1 MVTFAS
7 HEKEMCVWFKENW
20 VSAAFIYFSVYIHPL
35 VLILASRFFWLCYRW
50 RIDTV
55 NTLQSI
61 RLISTTELRGI
72 FSVNEWMFLADS
84 FNGTIINDSIR
95 YNVKM
100 LIAHCEDSVIYDSL
114 DKKYD
119 VDMEV
124 FKKKLS
130 SLHCANVDAL
140 YARIEDF
147 WDKDIDIEDWA
158 KF

>member
-1 MVTFAS
+1 M
-7 HEKEMCVWFKENW
+7 KETKNATIRLPQEI
-20 VSAAFIYFSVYIHPL
+20 AD
-35 VLILASRFFWLCYRW
+35 WLTKDGKSINQAV
-50 RIDTV
+50 IDTV

-72 FSVNEWMFLADS
+72 FSANEWTFLADS

-95 YNVKM
+95 YNVQM
-100 LIAHCEDSVIYDSL
+100 LIAHCEDSAIYDSL

-124 FKKKLS
+124 FKKKLIY
-130 SLHCANVDAL
+130 LHCANVDAL

-147 WDKDIDIEDWA
+147 WNKGIDIEDWA

>member
-1 MVTFAS
+1 M
-7 HEKEMCVWFKENW
+7 KETKNATIRLPQEI
-20 VSAAFIYFSVYIHPL
+20 AD
-35 VLILASRFFWLCYRW
+35 WLTKDGKSINQAV
-50 RIDTV
+50 IDTV

-72 FSVNEWMFLADS
+72 FSANEWTFLADS

-95 YNVKM
+95 YNVQM
-100 LIAHCEDSVIYDSL
+100 LIAHCEDSAIYDSL

-124 FKKKLS
+124 FKKKLNF
-130 SLHCANVDAL
+130 LHCANVDAL

-147 WDKDIDIEDWA
+147 WNKDIDIEDWA

>member
-1 MVTFAS
+1 M
-7 HEKEMCVWFKENW
+7 KETKNATIRLPKET
-20 VSAAFIYFSVYIHPL
+20 AD
-35 VLILASRFFWLCYRW
+35 WLTKDGKSINKAV
-50 RIDTV
+50 IDAI

-72 FSVNEWMFLADS
+72 FSPSEWMFLADS
-84 FNGTIINDSIR
+84 FNGTIFSESIR
-95 YNVKM
+95 YNVKV
-100 LIAHCEDSVIYDSL
+100 LIAYCEDSVIYDSL
-114 DKKYD
+114 DKKYN

>member
-1 MVTFAS
+1 MVL
-7 HEKEMCVWFKENW
+7 KLRNMNNP
-20 VSAAFIYFSVYIHPL
+20 HPL
-35 VLILASRFFWLCYRW
+35 RYHNDSAGDFVCSRTLLHILQAQRL
-50 RIDTV
+50 
-55 NTLQSI
+55 LQCI
-61 RLISTTELRGI
+61 
-72 FSVNEWMFLADS
+72 LADS
-84 FNGTIINDSIR
+84 FNGTIIYESIR

-147 WDKDIDIEDWA
+147 WNKDIDIEDWA

>member
-1 MVTFAS
+1 M
-7 HEKEMCVWFKENW
+7 KETKNATIRLPQEI
-20 VSAAFIYFSVYIHPL
+20 AD
-35 VLILASRFFWLCYRW
+35 WLTKDGKSINQAV
-50 RIDTV
+50 IDTV

-72 FSVNEWMFLADS
+72 FSAKEWKFLADS
-84 FNGTIINDSIR
+84 FNGIMINDSIR
-95 YNVKM
+95 YNVQM
-100 LIAHCEDSVIYDSL
+100 LIAQCEDSAIYDSL

-130 SLHCANVDAL
+130 SLHSANVDAL

-147 WDKDIDIEDWA
+147 LNADKHIDIEDWA

>member
-1 MVTFAS
+1 M
-7 HEKEMCVWFKENW
+7 KETKNATIRLPQEI
-20 VSAAFIYFSVYIHPL
+20 AD
-35 VLILASRFFWLCYRW
+35 WLTKDGKSINQAV
-50 RIDTV
+50 IDTA

-72 FSVNEWMFLADS
+72 FSANEWMFLADS

-95 YNVKM
+95 YNVQM